1 MKKTTPARIVVTRT
15 PAINELLQEA
25 WMLSPELKEKISLT
39 VHQAIAAFVRERRR
53 YSAFAS
59 ESLSP
64 LSGNKARASRGKG
77 LQGEEDL
84 EREGLTMKDAKAIQR
99 EEEPHPDSIWNA

>member
-15 PAINELLQEA
+15 PAINDLLQEA

-64 LSGNKARASRGKG
+64 LSGNGPTIIRK
-77 LQGEEDL
+77 
-84 EREGLTMKDAKAIQR
+84 
-99 EEEPHPDSIWNA
+99 PDISNFYKSIG